1 MLQRKLAFPFN
12 FEFSSNCL
20 PAKEEIPWPPR
31 SPHHALLSTPS
42 GRQHL
47 KKLRRHDSQSPSPR
61 KRVNSSTPPAGAEN
75 ATLGVASDNDSDDDD
90 DEETLKLQ
98 LKEIQARLKLKKLQK
113 VNKQGLNT
121 NHDKL
126 SSKSTISSTK
136 KTFINTS
143 EKYISK
149 SKERKVISSPPR
161 QVVDVPS
168 SPIKRVEQLLPRKQ
182 TDRVLLGIDK
192 GVKGY
197 GVSLKR
203 APSLISRDDNVSNRL
218 FPETIRQS
226 VNWNLK
232 AAEIE
237 QKAKNQPKS
246 FNERIAETRSQ
257 DRERQIREARMKN
270 KRSSAFDINQE
281 QIQILKQNAI
291 DFPDIP
297 RCIPEFSREEIL
309 HSVKKLDNIDTKR
322 LSISNLRSDVR
333 SNKTKTA
340 FSSEKNGSKVIK
352 ANPES
357 KLSDPSSNHHEPEVS
372 QFEPYS
378 SQHLTK
384 RIIPHQRLTRTLAE
398 KKIYLIPDILREVK
412 APEYS
417 TPDIENDFVLLGIVA
432 SKSEP
437 KIHQQC
443 SKNEKRGKFMAVTL
457 TDLKWELDL
466 FLFDSAFEKFWKL
479 TVGTIIAIL
488 NPQIMPPPR
497 GREDTGKFSLTL
509 NSDAD
514 TVLEIGT
521 ARDLGFCKSIKRDGK
536 TCSSWV
542 DKRHTEFCDY
552 HVNASLQKTH
562 ASRMEVNTMTFGKG
576 RLENFGSE
584 KRKFNPLDKKRHDK
598 LNGPRNHYDRESHS
612 HVFIGSK
619 STTKLLDD
627 VDFDPDA
634 FHRGSNK
641 EERMTR
647 RLLSQERERKLE
659 KKLATLGSGL
669 GAEYARARQ
678 GVISGTTVNSK
689 SNFHGEFL
697 HDTTRIISEVK
708 KQNVSLSPLKRKKG
722 DSFSESM
729 ARGWGG
735 SLTNDLKRM
744 KDGENLSA
752 AAVKKKARFA
762 NEKGIKETGSWDLC
776 SSTAQNVKFDISDD
790 DLDIVR

>member
-1 MLQRKLAFPFN
+1 MLQPQ
-12 FEFSSNCL
+12 
-20 PAKEEIPWPPR
+20 EEIPWPPR
-31 SPHHALLSTPS
+31 SPHHALLSTPG

-47 KKLRRHDSQSPSPR
+47 KRLRRHDSQSPSPR
-61 KRVNSSTPPAGAEN
+61 KRVNSFTSPAGAED
-75 ATLGVASDNDSDDDD
+75 ATLGAGSNDDSDD

-121 NHDKL
+121 DHDKL
-126 SSKSTISSTK
+126 SSKSAISSTK
-136 KTFINTS
+136 KTFVSTS
-143 EKYISK
+143 EKYIST

-161 QVVDVPS
+161 QIIDVPS
-168 SPIKRVEQLLPRKQ
+168 SPVKRVEQLLPRKQ

-203 APSLISRDDNVSNRL
+203 APSLISRDDNVSNRS
-218 FPETIRQS
+218 FPETFRQRT
-226 VNWNLK
+226 NWNPK
-232 AAEIE
+232 AAEID

-281 QIQILKQNAI
+281 QIQILKQNAV

-297 RCIPEFSREEIL
+297 RRIPEFSREEIL
-309 HSVKKLDNIDTKR
+309 HSVKKSDSVDTKR
-322 LSISNLRSDVR
+322 LCVSNSRSDVR
-333 SNKTKTA
+333 SNKTTTA
-340 FSSEKNGSKVIK
+340 FSSEKIGSKVIK
-352 ANPES
+352 PNPGS
-357 KLSDPSSNHHEPEVS
+357 KLSDPSSSHHEPEIS

-384 RIIPHQRLTRTLAE
+384 RIIPHQRLTRTLAD

-412 APEYS
+412 APDYS

-497 GREDTGKFSLTL
+497 GREDTGKFSLAL

-542 DKRHTEFCDY
+542 DKRHTEFCDF

-562 ASRMEVNTMTFGKG
+562 ASRMEVNTMNFGKG
-576 RLENFGSE
+576 RLENFGP
-584 KRKFNPLDKKRHDK
+584 KRQNFNPLDKKRHDK
-598 LNGPRNHYDRESHS
+598 LKGPRNHYDRESHS
-612 HVFIGSK
+612 HIFIGSK

-659 KKLATLGSGL
+659 KKLATMGNGL

-678 GVISGTTVNSK
+678 GIISGTTVNSK
-689 SNFHGEFL
+689 SNFQEEFL

-762 NEKGIKETGSWDLC
+762 TEKGIKETGSWDLD
-776 SSTAQNVKFDISDD
+776 SSTTQDVKFDISDD